1 MRTQFGTNYNC
12 GGSGC
17 SARKPTMPSFVDS
30 VRLLS
35 CGISYISTK
44 GGPEVVATFTDAPR
58 LHLRAQ
64 MTGQRRK
71 RKQHAR
77 CAQESCRCDSSCPP
91 CRNCGRC
98 RRCGENVVLEDPR
111 SQQGAPLEERAGTR
125 QTLGATEARNIKKVS
140 ESALSAGCVNVC
152 GQVYMIL
159 TCVL

>member
-1 MRTQFGTNYNC
+1 
-12 GGSGC
+12 
-17 SARKPTMPSFVDS
+17 
-30 VRLLS
+30 
-35 CGISYISTK
+35 
-44 GGPEVVATFTDAPR
+44 VVATFTDAHR

-152 GQVYMIL
+152 GQIYMIL